1 MNVQCIVVILCLLAY
16 QAYAMPAETKYLNAS
31 EFEKC
36 PEDANAAGDCIAK
49 IINTLLPRL
58 RLGDPELNIPAYD
71 PFLIDKLSFQYSSGA
86 VNGRISVRNVK
97 LYGIVGIKIQKIDV
111 KRDNNKIQLRIY
123 THQPNINILGDYKAD
138 MHVNQLQLKPKGK
151 FNLTLFDVQTT
162 VNTEGEIYTKDDG
175 KRFLRLIDIEANPKI
190 GDMIIKANGI
200 FPDPELDEIALN
212 VANNYWRD
220 IYGIILPET
229 RKSWV
234 PLLLRLIN
242 QALLKVP
249 IDEFTSRSN

>member
-1 MNVQCIVVILCLLAY
+1 
-16 QAYAMPAETKYLNAS
+16 S

-36 PEDANAAGDCIAK
+36 PEDVSAAGDCIVNIMNA
-49 IINTLLPRL
+49 LLPRL
-58 RLGDPELNIPAYD
+58 RKGDPDLNIPAYD

-97 LYGIVGIKIQKIDV
+97 LYGLDGLKIQKVDV
-111 KRDNNKIQLRIY
+111 KSDDKKVQLRIY
-123 THQPNINILGDYKAD
+123 SHQPKMNIIGDYKAD

-151 FNLTLFDVQTT
+151 FNLTLFDVQNT

-175 KRFLRLIDIEANPKI
+175 QRFLRLVDIEANPKI

-229 RKSWV
+229 RKSWA
-234 PLLLRLIN
+234 PLMLRLIN

-249 IDEFTSRSN
+249 IDQFINR